1 MGIFPSINELKMNL
15 NELKYVDYK
24 SNKLK
29 MNLNELKYIQVKTV
43 CFIYYIQVKT
53 VACFL

>member
-1 MGIFPSINELKMNL
+1 MNL
-15 NELKYVDYK
+15 NELKYDYK
-24 SNKLK
+24 SNELK